1 MVDGNRLRA
10 LREQRGWTQ
19 RQASRRLRVTQA
31 YLSMLENGRRPTPPR
46 LLHALARVFDLPA
59 TSLPLPSAAS
69 VTPDSQLAEALAA
82 LGYPGFRHLVSSAGP
97 MRNPADVLAAA
108 LCQPGLDARVV
119 EALPWLAF
127 EYSDLDWNWL
137 VREAKLR
144 DLQNRLGY
152 VVLLARKLADKLDR
166 PEAAR
171 RLRGVEQALEQSRL
185 AREDSLAGDAL
196 SEAER
201 QWLRAR
207 RPTDAKHW
215 NLLTDLTVEQL
226 QHAS

>member
-1 MVDGNRLRA
+1 MDGNRLRE

-19 RQASRRLRVTQA
+19 RQAAKRLRVTQA
-31 YLSMLENGRRPTPPR
+31 YLSMLESGRRPAPPR
-46 LLHALARVFDLPA
+46 LLHALAQVFDLPPTA
-59 TSLPLPSAAS
+59 LPLPSAAS
-69 VTPDSQLAEALAA
+69 EMPDSQLAEALAA
-82 LGYPGFRHLVSSAGP
+82 LGYPGFRHLASGAGP

-119 EALPWLAF
+119 EALPWLVL

-144 DLQNRLGY
+144 NLQNRLGY
-152 VVLLARKLADKLDR
+152 VVLLARKLADKVAR

-171 RLRGVEQALEQSRL
+171 QLHEVEQALEQSRL
-185 AREDSLAGDAL
+185 AREDSLAGAAL

-201 QWLRAR
+201 QWLRER
-207 RPTDAKHW
+207 RPTEARHW

-226 QHAS
+226 QQVS